1 MAFEDFVSSVIVRP
15 FVGGIMLRLF
25 VLYTA
30 LALSANAATAA
41 DLSALRTGEMKKLVV
56 FSEPLPLPEIPFVD
70 EAGASHRLADYRG
83 KVVLLNLWATWC
95 APCRKEMPDIDA
107 LQAELGGEDFTV
119 LTVAS
124 SNRDTQVKVGAFFE
138 KAGISHLPRL
148 IDDTER
154 LPRAL
159 GLPGLPA
166 SILIDRKGKIVAQL
180 LGPANWTSPE
190 AKAVIAALR
199 AE

>member
-1 MAFEDFVSSVIVRP
+1 
-15 FVGGIMLRLF
+15 MLRLL

-30 LALSANAATAA
+30 LALSANAAPAA
-41 DLSALRTGEMKKLVV
+41 DLSALKQGEMKKLAV
-56 FSEPLPLPEIPFVD
+56 FTEPLALPEIPFVD
-70 EAGASHRLADYRG
+70 ETGTSHRLADYRG

-95 APCRKEMPDIDA
+95 APCRKEMPDIAA
-107 LQAELGGEDFTV
+107 LQAEIGGADFTV

-124 SNRDTQVKVGAFFE
+124 SNRDTQAKVGAFFD
-138 KAGISHLPRL
+138 KQGITVLPRM

-159 GLPGLPA
+159 GVPGLPA
-166 SILIDRKGKIVAQL
+166 SFLIDRQGQIVAQL
-180 LGPANWTSPE
+180 FGPADWSSPE

>member
-1 MAFEDFVSSVIVRP
+1 
-15 FVGGIMLRLF
+15 MLRSL

-30 LALSANAATAA
+30 LVLCANAAIAA
-41 DLSALRTGEMKKLVV
+41 DLAPLRTGEMKKLTV
-56 FSEPLPLPEIPFVD
+56 FSQPLPTPEIPFLD
-70 EAGASHRLADYRG
+70 ETGASHALADYRG

-107 LQAELGGEDFTV
+107 LQAEWGGEDFTV

-124 SNRDTQVKVGAFFE
+124 SNRDTTAKVASFFE
-138 KAGISHLPRL
+138 RQGITHLPRFV
-148 IDDTER
+148 DATER

-166 SILIDRKGKIVAQL
+166 SILIDRKGQIVAQL
-180 LGPANWTSPE
+180 LGPADWTSPE

>member
-1 MAFEDFVSSVIVRP
+1 
-15 FVGGIMLRLF
+15 MLRLF

-41 DLSALRTGEMKKLVV
+41 DLSALKTGEMKKLAV
-56 FSEPLPLPEIPFVD
+56 FSEPLPLPDIPFVD
-70 EAGASHRLADYRG
+70 ETGASHTLADYRG

-95 APCRKEMPDIDA
+95 APCRKEMPDIEA
-107 LQAELGGEDFTV
+107 LQAEIGGADFTV

-124 SNRDTQVKVGAFFE
+124 SNRDTQVKVAAFFE
-138 KAGISHLPRL
+138 KQGITHLPRM
-148 IDDTER
+148 IDATER
-154 LPRAL
+154 LPRAF

-166 SILIDRKGKIVAQL
+166 SILIDRKGQIVAQL
-180 LGPANWTSPE
+180 LGPADWSSPE